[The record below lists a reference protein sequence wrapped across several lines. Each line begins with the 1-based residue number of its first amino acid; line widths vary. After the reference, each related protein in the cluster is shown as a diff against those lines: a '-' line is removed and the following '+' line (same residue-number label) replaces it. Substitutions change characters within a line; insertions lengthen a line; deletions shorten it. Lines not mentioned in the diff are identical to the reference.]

1 MELLEKIQPKIIF
14 LDWLFLSNLVGLVIV
29 EVIKMENDDN
39 KNVDS
44 SKFQKEKIKNLNKFF
59 MRNVFISGVLALMT
73 FIMSI
78 VMLIILLNID
88 GLDEALKISLISM
101 IATFIITTGKT
112 LIDKFIAILQYLTNL
127 LSEEQRGLNK
137 NIGVDIDKVEFDDSN
152 QNQDD

>member
-1 MELLEKIQPKIIF
+1 
-14 LDWLFLSNLVGLVIV
+14 
-29 EVIKMENDDN
+29 MENDDI
-39 KNVDS
+39 KNVDT

-59 MRNVFISGVLALMT
+59 MRNIFLSGVLALLT

-78 VMLIILLNID
+78 VMLIVLLNID

-112 LIDKFIAILQYLTNL
+112 LIEKFIAILQYLTNL
-127 LSEEQRGLNK
+127 LSEEQRGLSK

>member
-1 MELLEKIQPKIIF
+1 
-14 LDWLFLSNLVGLVIV
+14 
-29 EVIKMENDDN
+29 MENDDN

-59 MRNVFISGVLALMT
+59 MRNVFINGVLALMT

-112 LIDKFIAILQYLTNL
+112 LIEKFIAILQYLTNL

-137 NIGVDIDKVEFDDSN
+137 NIGVDIDKVEFDDSSQN
-152 QNQDD
+152 QNQNV